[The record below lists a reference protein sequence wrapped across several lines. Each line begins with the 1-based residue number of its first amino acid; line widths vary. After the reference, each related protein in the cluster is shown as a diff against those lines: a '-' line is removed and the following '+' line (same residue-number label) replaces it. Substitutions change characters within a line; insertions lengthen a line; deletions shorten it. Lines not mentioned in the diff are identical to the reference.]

1 MATRPNKNLIRLP
14 SDQKTPKGRKP
25 PKEEIREVLALL
37 ASFRPF
43 GFFWCRQSWTKYIFS
58 LLALFSVAA
67 LIKVFTLNYTLP
79 EI

>member
-1 MATRPNKNLIRLP
+1 M
-14 SDQKTPKGRKP
+14 
-25 PKEEIREVLALL
+25 EVLALL

-43 GFFWCRQSWTKYIFS
+43 GFFWCRQSWTKFIFS
-58 LLALFSVAA
+58 LLELFSVAA